1 MTVMAGSKKNRDGK
15 RAFRRAAIRAA
26 LVTML
31 AAALVV
37 TVAARS
43 SRAQNAA
50 GPGRSDSS
58 QSESGPPALSRS
70 LPSLGDLNRVDTAR
84 IENYLNSLRTLSGE
98 FLQVGPDGSLS
109 EGRIWLSRPGRLRFE
124 YSPPTPIL
132 VVADGTSL
140 IFQDRELGQIDRVP
154 LGFAPLGVL
163 TDDEVHLENDLEVRS
178 FERAGGPLGL
188 LRVTVVDPD
197 RPKEGSVTL
206 VFSQGPLTLRQ
217 WLVRD
222 ARDLVTT
229 VTLRNVQTNQPV
241 NPNLFVFHEP

>member
-1 MTVMAGSKKNRDGK
+1 MIVMTGSKKNRDGK
-15 RAFRRAAIRAA
+15 RMFRRATIRAA

-31 AAALVV
+31 AAALVA

-50 GPGRSDSS
+50 GPGRSDSG
-58 QSESGPPALSRS
+58 QSESGPPVLSRS
-70 LPSLGDLNRVDTAR
+70 LPSLGDLNRADTAR
-84 IENYLNSLRTLSGE
+84 IENYLNGLRTLSGE

-163 TDDEVHLENDLEVRS
+163 TDDEVHLEDDLEVRS

-222 ARDLVTT
+222 ARGLMTT

-241 NPNLFVFHEP
+241 NPNLFVFQEP